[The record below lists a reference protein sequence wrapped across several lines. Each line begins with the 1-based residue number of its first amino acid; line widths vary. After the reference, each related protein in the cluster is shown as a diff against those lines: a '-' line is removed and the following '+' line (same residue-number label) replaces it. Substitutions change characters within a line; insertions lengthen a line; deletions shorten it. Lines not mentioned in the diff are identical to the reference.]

1 MNQNAGNE
9 YSFGIDLNS
18 RKVVCMLMDGR
29 GMVRGRQELFAEVY
43 RGMNYMIGRLYD
55 TIILLSKKN
64 DIRLNQL
71 LGIGVALPSLR
82 MGNGPL
88 PFHFANWEGMDLH
101 ESLSQRTGVEVYLAS
116 YGAAAGIAES
126 WQNQEH
132 NIHKILALDIFET
145 MVSAAFVIDGRVY
158 SVTGHD
164 YLDLGH
170 VIVDSR
176 GIVCTCG
183 KQGCLDVMGTGNA
196 ATRYYEE
203 FTRYRIGM
211 GELKRRAQHHDQIA
225 MRSFDR
231 CAQYISMCIL
241 NLLTILGPDKVCL
254 GGDFILGNKYLFEQI
269 SRQVRANTKPA
280 AEISLCSLKEN
291 SEAYGAGII
300 ALKHG
305 HVY

>member
-1 MNQNAGNE
+1 MNQNTENE

-18 RKVVCMLMDGR
+18 RKIVCILMDVKGT
-29 GMVRGRQELFAEVY
+29 VVGRQELYAEMY
-43 RGMNYMIGRLYD
+43 RGMDYMIDRLYD
-55 TIILLSKKN
+55 TIIMLSKKN
-64 DIRLNQL
+64 GIRLNQL
-71 LGIGVALPSLR
+71 SSIGVALPSIR
-82 MGNGPL
+82 IGNEPL
-88 PFHFANWEGMDLH
+88 PYHFADWAGMDLR
-101 ESLSQRTGVEVYLAS
+101 ESLSRRTGVEVYLAS
-116 YGAAAGIAES
+116 YGAAAGISES
-126 WQNQEH
+126 WQNQ
-132 NIHKILALDIFET
+132 NDNFHKILALDIFET
-145 MVSAAFVIDGRVY
+145 MVSAAFVVDERVY

-164 YLDLGH
+164 YLDVGH
-170 VIVDSR
+170 FIVDFQ
-176 GIVCTCG
+176 GVICTCG

-203 FTRYRIGM
+203 ITRYRIGM
-211 GELKRRAQHHDQIA
+211 GELKRRVQNHDQIA

-254 GGDFILGNKYLFEQI
+254 GGDFILENEYLFKHI
-269 SRQVRANTKPA
+269 SRQVRTNTKPA

-305 HVY
+305 HIY